1 MPFIKVQNFIIGFI
15 RPKKSLYIHLMRQK
29 KEREINGHYVF
40 FSHKTHH
47 FIHGVIKMNTFDD
60 FVLDQNNTL
69 LCWQFKPN
77 LIVNVSIISTH
88 KVTVHYA
95 RIYYTR

>member
-1 MPFIKVQNFIIGFI
+1 MLKIRKVNAIYKSAKFHNWLDKTKEITLHSFNDT
-15 RPKKSLYIHLMRQK
+15 KKKTK
-29 KEREINGHYVF
+29 KKTKGEINGYYVF

-69 LCWQFKPN
+69 LC
-77 LIVNVSIISTH
+77 
-88 KVTVHYA
+88 
-95 RIYYTR
+95 